1 MNEKLD
7 QSIKSHNTI
16 DLNQSESRLNNS
28 SFSIISTNT
37 IRRKNVYNL
46 KENLNFEEDSN
57 TKFQLFLNSYSPIK
71 NILFFLDSKN
81 NVWELVKRTDLN
93 KFNIYENVENLRSV
107 ARMKENL
114 SISNRSRFICTTPKS
129 KSFLIDADDSPKSK
143 LLNIKIKHNDISFNS
158 QSELDIS
165 RINDLNFSNFI
176 RDINNE

>member
-1 MNEKLD
+1 MTEKLD
-7 QSIKSHNTI
+7 QSVKSHNTI
-16 DLNQSESRLNNS
+16 DLNESESKLNYS

-37 IRRKNVYNL
+37 IKRKNVYNL
-46 KENLNFEEDSN
+46 KENLKFDEDSN
-57 TKFQLFLNSYSPIK
+57 SKFQIFLNSYSPIK

-93 KFNIYENVENLRSV
+93 HFNIYENVDNIRSI
-107 ARMKENL
+107 AGIKENL
-114 SISNRSRFICTTPKS
+114 SVTNRSRFLCITPKS
-129 KSFLIDADDSPKSK
+129 KSFCIDADDSPKSK
-143 LLNIKIKHNDISFNS
+143 LLNIKIKNNDISFNS